1 MAFANTNLP
10 HYTYTLNQCDEI
22 YLASIRPILR
32 GERPLHPD
40 DPVWIGDVASALT
53 REITLAEEH
62 ITRLQAHCDAAR
74 QHLALYHSAVAPI
87 RRLPRDILVSI
98 FELTFHEDY
107 LPTDVG
113 KPPWTLGQVCRSWRD
128 IVVSASSLW
137 AIVKYNARHDTRDTV
152 TEIMQEY
159 LRRSEQHPLTVVLEG
174 EYHAP
179 VYNLILKESH
189 RWKLLYVGSI
199 DSSFASCLSSIPGSM
214 LQLEQLYIIEAEDD
228 CNVFLPAPRL
238 KRFWV
243 PDYAGLCSLPSIA
256 HVTHYAAQLKIS
268 DNILSESLSPS
279 LITCYIS
286 LCDSSPPD
294 AQSAPTFI
302 HNSHLKVLEVWDGF
316 ALLNK
321 LMLPALTTL
330 CIDGYEDVPPTAASI
345 IQAFIQRSSCSL
357 TTLILRHNA
366 HNDIAYACLHLP
378 GLESLIH
385 LDFTF
390 PVDELEVYCQRNC
403 SAFGSA
409 RIFPR
414 LSTLTVTFEDDG
426 HRQNPAKRDVPSWPA
441 FMKALEER
449 HAAGR
454 LETFRIV
461 QMRKVPSWIIE
472 DLVALSQ
479 RSGLCVEYITPPV
492 QRGLFCGREFWTS
505 DFWDSL

>member
-1 MAFANTNLP
+1 MAFGNTNLS
-10 HYTYTLNQCDEI
+10 HYTYTLNQCDEGS
-22 YLASIRPILR
+22 LASLYSILCA
-32 GERPLHPD
+32 EKPLRPD
-40 DPVWIGDVASALT
+40 DRIWIEDAASALS
-53 REITLAEEH
+53 REITHAEEH

-74 QHLALYHSAVAPI
+74 QHLALYHYAVAPI
-87 RRLPRDILVSI
+87 RLLPRDVLVSI
-98 FELTFHEDY
+98 FEHTFHEDY

-128 IVVSASSLW
+128 IVISAHGLW
-137 AIVKYNARHDTRDTV
+137 SIVKYNSTHDTRDTV
-152 TEIMQEY
+152 AEIMQEY

-174 EYHAP
+174 KYHAP

-189 RWKLLYVGSI
+189 RWKLLYVEFI

-214 LQLEQLYIIEAEDD
+214 LQLEQLYITEDEDD

-243 PDYAGLCSLPSIA
+243 PDYAGLCSLPSME
-256 HVTHYAAQLKIS
+256 HVTHYAAQLKTS
-268 DNILSESLSPS
+268 EWNILSESLSPS

-286 LCDSSPPD
+286 LCDSSPSD
-294 AQSAPTFI
+294 AQSVSTFI

-316 ALLNK
+316 ALLDR

-330 CIDGYEDVPPTAASI
+330 CINGYEDVPPTAASI

-357 TTLILRHNA
+357 TTLILRHTA
-366 HNDIAYACLHLP
+366 HNDIACLHLP

-385 LDFTF
+385 LDLTF
-390 PVDELEVYCQRNC
+390 PVAELEVYCQRNY
-403 SAFGSA
+403 SAFASA

-414 LSTLTVTFEDDG
+414 LSTLTVTFEG
-426 HRQNPAKRDVPSWPA
+426 STHRQNPAKREVPSWPA

-449 HAAGR
+449 HTAGR

-461 QMRKVPSWIIE
+461 QLRKVPSWIVE

-479 RSGLCVEYITPPV
+479 RSGLRVEYIPPPV
-492 QRGLFCGREFWTS
+492 QRRLFFGREFRTS
-505 DFWDSL
+505 GFWDSL